1 MNREMQ
7 VLVSYTHCVMA
18 PGESEASWDAAEGEE
33 PNGMRANTLLKFALW
48 QEGGDLAAGVVDR
61 EQSRLEVF
69 FISCYE
75 SISS

>member
-48 QEGGDLAAGVVDR
+48 QEEGDLAAGVVDR